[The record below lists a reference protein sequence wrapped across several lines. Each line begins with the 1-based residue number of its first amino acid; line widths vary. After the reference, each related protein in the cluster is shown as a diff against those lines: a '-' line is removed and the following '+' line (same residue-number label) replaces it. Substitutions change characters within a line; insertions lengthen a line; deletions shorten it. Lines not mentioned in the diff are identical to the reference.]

1 MSENRQQRP
10 IESLRHEYDQV
21 AQSLRHYSNLRFV
34 MFAISFAVIGVV
46 THVAYGKEAYDEGA
60 VRVAR
65 AGGFFIVAI
74 FWLYQERMSLWWN
87 HYRTAVVDLERQL
100 GYNPST
106 TQAEPLGFLPSVT
119 LLTRVFYFLIFLF
132 WAYAFGM
139 TP

>member
-1 MSENRQQRP
+1 MSESNQARTVD
-10 IESLRHEYDQV
+10 SLRHEYEQV

-46 THVAYGKEAYDEGA
+46 AHVAFSKGGFDEGA
-60 VRVAR
+60 MKVAR
-65 AGGFFIVAI
+65 AGGFLLVAM

-87 HYRTAVVDLERQL
+87 HYRRAAMDLERQL

-106 TQAEPLGFLPSVT
+106 TEAAPLGFLPSVT
-119 LLTRVFYFLIFLF
+119 LLTRVFYFLIFVF
-132 WAYAFGM
+132 WAYAFGL